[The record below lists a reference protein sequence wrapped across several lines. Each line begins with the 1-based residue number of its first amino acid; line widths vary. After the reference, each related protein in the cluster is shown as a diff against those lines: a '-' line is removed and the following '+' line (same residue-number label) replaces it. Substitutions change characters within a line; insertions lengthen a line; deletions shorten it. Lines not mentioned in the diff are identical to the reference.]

1 MKTVTNI
8 KVENP
13 CPFLLNRM
21 KKEGNNYFCNS
32 CSKTVIDFRDKTED
46 EIKCNVRKDT
56 CGIFTIDQLKGHKR
70 QSFLRQTLFYCL
82 TVLSFLGF
90 NVKPLTAQ
98 TIDTNKTQTDTVIID
113 SKNERNDNEKVN
125 SKNISKDDVKKK
137 EKRNLFR
144 RKKRPVIGCPSF

>member
-98 TIDTNKTQTDTVIID
+98 TQKMKETTMKKLTPKTL
-113 SKNERNDNEKVN
+113 
-125 SKNISKDDVKKK
+125 VKMTS
-137 EKRNLFR
+137 
-144 RKKRPVIGCPSF
+144 RKKRKEIYFVEKKDLL